1 MIYLKQV
8 ETGPI
13 ENFSY
18 IIANP
23 LERIATLIDPGWPGE
38 EADKLLEI
46 AALDGVSIKYIIA
59 THYHS
64 DHICG
69 IEYLL
74 EKTGA
79 ELLVHEDEKESMDRL
94 GFKADIILKD
104 GDLLSLGGLTVKIIH
119 TPGHSP
125 GSICIYSNGKLFTGD
140 TLFVGGCGRAD
151 LPRGN
156 PEALY
161 ESLYDKLLKLS
172 DHTEIYPGHDYGPVK
187 ISTIDR
193 ERREN
198 PYLKCASLEEFI
210 KLRMG

>member
-23 LERIATLIDPGWPGE
+23 LERIATIIDPGWPGE
-38 EADKLLEI
+38 EADRLLER

-74 EKTGA
+74 GKTGA
-79 ELLVHEDEKESMDRL
+79 ELLVHEGEKESMDRL
-94 GFKADIILKD
+94 GFKPDIILKD

-156 PEALY
+156 PEELY
-161 ESLYDKLLKLS
+161 ASLYDKLLKLS
-172 DHTEIYPGHDYGPVK
+172 GSTEIYPGHDYGPVK
-187 ISTIDR
+187 FSNIDR

>member
-1 MIYLKQV
+1 MIYLKQI
-8 ETGPI
+8 EIGPV

-18 IIANP
+18 ILANP
-23 LERIATLIDPGWPGE
+23 SEKIGTLIDPGWPGE
-38 EADKLLEI
+38 EADKLLEM

-64 DHICG
+64 DHIGG
-69 IEYLL
+69 INYLL

-79 ELLVHEDEKESMDRL
+79 ELLIHEDERESMDRL

-104 GDLLSLGGLTVKIIH
+104 GDFLTLGGLPVKIIH

-125 GSICIYSNGKLFTGD
+125 GSICIYSNAKLFTGD

-151 LPRGN
+151 FPRSN

-161 ESLYDKLLKLS
+161 ESLYNKLLKLPKS
-172 DHTEIYPGHDYGPVK
+172 TEIYAGHDYGLVK
-187 ISTIDR
+187 VSTIDR

>member
-1 MIYLKQV
+1 MIYLKQI
-8 ETGPI
+8 ETGPVG
-13 ENFSY
+13 NFSY

-23 LERIATLIDPGWPGE
+23 MERIGTLIDPGWPGE
-38 EADKLLEI
+38 AADRLLET
-46 AALDGVSIKYIIA
+46 AALEGVKIKYIIA

-64 DHICG
+64 DHIGG
-69 IEYLL
+69 IKYLL

-94 GFKADIILKD
+94 GFMVDIILKD
-104 GDLLSLGGLTVKIIH
+104 GDMISLGGLTVKIIH

-125 GSICIYSNGKLFTGD
+125 GSICIYSNGRLFTGD

-151 LPRGN
+151 LPRGDA
-156 PEALY
+156 EALY
-161 ESLYDKLLKLS
+161 HSLYDKLLKLS
-172 DHTEIYPGHDYGPVK
+172 ERTEIYAGHDYGPVK
-187 ISTIDR
+187 VSTMDR

>member
-46 AALDGVSIKYIIA
+46 AALDGVVIKYIIA

-94 GFKADIILKD
+94 GFKVDIILKD
-104 GDLLSLGGLTVKIIH
+104 GDFLSLGGLTVKIIH

-161 ESLYDKLLKLS
+161 QSLYDKLLNLS
-172 DHTEIYPGHDYGPVK
+172 DSTEIYPGHDYGSVK

-198 PYLKCASLEEFI
+198 PYLKCASFEEFI

>member
-161 ESLYDKLLKLS
+161 QSLYDKLLELS
-172 DHTEIYPGHDYGPVK
+172 DSTEIYPGHDYGPVK